1 MKCLTVSTG
10 HESPQGGW
18 AHRQRDTG
26 RWGHPVRDDV
36 SLPSH
41 PAYLG
46 YERGHGVST
55 HGQQLVKHT
64 YVKLPAGLRE
74 E

>member
-1 MKCLTVSTG
+1 MSVSQSTPAMNLLRVAGLTD
-10 HESPQGGW
+10 
-18 AHRQRDTG
+18 RDTG
-26 RWGHPVRDDV
+26 RWGHSMRDDA

-41 PAYLG
+41 PTYLG
-46 YERGHGVST
+46 YERGHGVSM

-64 YVKLPAGLRE
+64 YAKLPAGLWE